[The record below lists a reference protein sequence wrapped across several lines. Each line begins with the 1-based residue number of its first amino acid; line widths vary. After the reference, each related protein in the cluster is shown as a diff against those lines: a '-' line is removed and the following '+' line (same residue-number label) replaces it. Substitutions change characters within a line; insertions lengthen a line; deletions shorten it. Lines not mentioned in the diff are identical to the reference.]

1 MLLTCPTPY
10 AVLVCAVADASGV
23 LRIAVDAASGET
35 PGLRFAVVPL
45 IPINIQL
52 AGAAAAFF
60 GTEVGRHLN
69 IEQDYA
75 DAISRHDGD
84 TTLYLSR
91 LDPAAGIVASAE
103 WLSIPALLR
112 QLTGRA
118 RIPYLRAWQVL
129 AGGLTLATKAVD
141 AAAALKHLTD

>member
-1 MLLTCPTPY
+1 MLLNCPTPF

-23 LRIAVDAASGET
+23 LRIPVDAASTEA
-35 PGLRFAVVPL
+35 PGLKFAVAPL

-52 AGAAAAFF
+52 AGTAAAHF
-60 GTEVGRHLN
+60 GTEVGRYLN

-75 DAISRHDGD
+75 DAVTLHDGD
-84 TTLYLSR
+84 ATLYLAR

-141 AAAALKHLTD
+141 AAEALKHLTD